1 MLKNFMPPGPSP
13 TDSSRISRASYDA
26 ARPASSVDSAPS
38 APNEDGNQHIVG
50 PNIQLKGSEITD
62 CETLVVEDRVKASM
76 KNRDVRIAEGGVN
89 ALWGE
94 GDRGVRHP
102 FRRRGHACS
111 RRRRGNGNNV
121 GGSGA

>member
-1 MLKNFMPPGPSP
+1 MPKKFMHPSAFQ
-13 TDSSRISRASYDA
+13 TGSSRVNRASYDA

-38 APNEDGNQHIVG
+38 APNEDGNQRIVG

-62 CETLVVEDRVKASM
+62 CKTLVVEDRVKASM
-76 KNRDVRIAEGGVN
+76 NNRDIRIAEGGVN

-111 RRRRGNGNNV
+111 RRRRGNGNDV